1 MVCVPW
7 VQALHPGAPWG
18 SQEPWEAP
26 PGGLLRREGQRG
38 GSGALVLNSSLACQ
52 WSGFLICSASTQAR
66 VGILL
71 METSPSFF
79 CKQTTFLRWGG
90 RGPWA
95 PPRVML
101 PRWGRMTD
109 PGESSWQGCARTCSS
124 DFLESSEV
132 TRRWPP
138 LGQVVLKGKW
148 GKVCLFSVA

>member
-1 MVCVPW
+1 MLEGGLGALLLILTQDPGSS
-7 VQALHPGAPWG
+7 VQPVT
-18 SQEPWEAP
+18 E
-26 PGGLLRREGQRG
+26 PGGVRG
-38 GSGALVLNSSLACQ
+38 G
-52 WSGFLICSASTQAR
+52 
-66 VGILL
+66 
-71 METSPSFF
+71 
-79 CKQTTFLRWGG
+79 RWGG